1 MQILIYLATQQQ
13 DMENT
18 LLDTWAHTF
27 GPSILEGTSKR
38 NTWLTFTN
46 CSLCIDLNNHVC
58 NYIFITSKLK
68 LQILNMLRKF
78 RILNDFKEIVNFKTD
93 Y

>member
-1 MQILIYLATQQQ
+1 MQILIYLATQQK

-38 NTWLTFTN
+38 NT
-46 CSLCIDLNNHVC
+46 
-58 NYIFITSKLK
+58 
-68 LQILNMLRKF
+68 
-78 RILNDFKEIVNFKTD
+78 
-93 Y
+93 